1 MTARPHV
8 RPRDRLAPPPW
19 PCRAAPAPPAIKPE
33 QQTSRPPPPFPRA
46 GGRVPPSSPSP
57 HPPPSSRPYPRP
69 PRDAGP
75 PPHSATPHRPR
86 PSVRPYMHNA
96 FAPAADTITT
106 AAAAA
111 CSGAR
116 PAVVHASNP
125 SADPAARDWPGPRTA
140 ATAPAPEARRARPRS
155 SAPHTGMPAGGPGA
169 GSAFKRG
176 HHSPDIWTPPDAP
189 RARAIEIERDSIP
202 FPSLLVR
209 FLIQLYPFEPGSR
222 SAFPAR
228 PSLHDDDG
236 FA

>member
-1 MTARPHV
+1 
-8 RPRDRLAPPPW
+8 
-19 PCRAAPAPPAIKPE
+19 
-33 QQTSRPPPPFPRA
+33 
-46 GGRVPPSSPSP
+46 
-57 HPPPSSRPYPRP
+57 
-69 PRDAGP
+69 
-75 PPHSATPHRPR
+75 
-86 PSVRPYMHNA
+86 
-96 FAPAADTITT
+96 
-106 AAAAA
+106 
-111 CSGAR
+111 
-116 PAVVHASNP
+116 
-125 SADPAARDWPGPRTA
+125 
-140 ATAPAPEARRARPRS
+140 
-155 SAPHTGMPAGGPGA
+155 MPAGGPGA